1 MVTSNRAYAVVVSG
15 VFVGDD
21 YGRPGLLGCLQGGA
35 PPHGEHE
42 HHETYRDCRG
52 RVYLAT
58 VLALP
63 VFAWEVSFAIWL
75 IVKGFR
81 PSTITA
87 VRSPEVEGH
96 TPLPLG

>member
-1 MVTSNRAYAVVVSG
+1 MRVVVSG
-15 VFVGDD
+15 VSVGDN
-21 YGRPGLLGCLQGGA
+21 YERPGWSA
-35 PPHGEHE
+35 ARWSP
-42 HHETYRDCRG
+42 CRQP
-52 RVYLAT
+52 RCCSVSTAKAVHT

-75 IVKGFR
+75 IAKGFK

-87 VRSPEVEGH
+87 TSSPEVEGH

>member
-1 MVTSNRAYAVVVSG
+1 MGARGSWAACKGALLRMENMSTMRRTAIVAG
-15 VFVGDD
+15 VF
-21 YGRPGLLGCLQGGA
+21 
-35 PPHGEHE
+35 
-42 HHETYRDCRG
+42 
-52 RVYLAT
+52 YLAT